1 MLRFVEIEDT
11 EHPYRKQMSD
21 EDMAEVLQG
30 IVDGDDW
37 MSLEELEAAHDHLF
51 DHITAEKQ
59 TVEGVLTVQ

>member
-11 EHPYRKQMSD
+11 EHPYRKEMSD

-51 DHITAEKQ
+51 DYIVAEKQ

>member
-11 EHPYRKQMSD
+11 EHPYRKHMSD

-30 IVDGDDW
+30 IADGDDW

>member
-21 EDMAEVLQG
+21 EDMVEVLQG